1 MLSQNKMVKARKAI
15 EKMYVHTCTIV
26 IKDKVKQKD
35 YSTKLVD
42 KVLIEDQPCRISFS
56 NISTVDE
63 TSHSGLKQQTIKL
76 FIAPEI
82 NIKEGSKII
91 VNHDGIES
99 LFSKSGVPAVYP
111 THQEINLEI
120 FKDWV

>member
-1 MLSQNKMVKARKAI
+1 MLSQNQVVKARKAI
-15 EKMYVHTCTIV
+15 EKLYTHTCSVV
-26 IKDKVKQKD
+26 IKEKIKKPD
-35 YSTKLVD
+35 YSTGFIEKTL
-42 KVLIEDQPCRISFS
+42 LEDQPCRISFS
-56 NISTVDE
+56 NISTVNE

>member
-1 MLSQNKMVKARKAI
+1 MLSQNQVVKARKAI

-42 KVLIEDQPCRISFS
+42 KVLIEEQPCRISFS
-56 NISTVDE
+56 SISTVNE
-63 TSHSGLKQQTIKL
+63 NSHSGLKQQTIKL
-76 FIAPEI
+76 FIAPEV

-91 VNHDGIES
+91 VNHDGVES

>member
-1 MLSQNKMVKARKAI
+1 MLSQNKVVKARKAI

-56 NISTVDE
+56 NIYTVNE
-63 TSHSGLKQQTIKL
+63 SSHSGLKQQTIKL

-99 LFSKSGVPAVYP
+99 LLSKSGVPAVYP

>member
-42 KVLIEDQPCRISFS
+42 KILIEDQPCRISFS
-56 NISTVDE
+56 NISTVNE
-63 TSHSGLKQQTIKL
+63 SSHSGLKQQTIKL

>member
-1 MLSQNKMVKARKAI
+1 MLSQNKVVKARKAI

-56 NISTVDE
+56 NIYTVNE
-63 TSHSGLKQQTIKL
+63 SSHSGLKQQTIKL

>member
-1 MLSQNKMVKARKAI
+1 MLSQNQVVKARKAI

-56 NISTVDE
+56 NIYTVNE
-63 TSHSGLKQQTIKL
+63 SSHSGLKQQTIKL

-111 THQEINLEI
+111 THQEINL
-120 FKDWV
+120 

>member
-1 MLSQNKMVKARKAI
+1 MLSQNKVVKARKAI

-56 NISTVDE
+56 NIYTVNE
-63 TSHSGLKQQTIKL
+63 SSHSGLKQQTIKL
-76 FIAPEI
+76 FIAPEV

>member
-1 MLSQNKMVKARKAI
+1 MLSQNKVVKARKAI

-56 NISTVDE
+56 NIYTVNE
-63 TSHSGLKQQTIKL
+63 SSHSGLKQQTIKL

-91 VNHDGIES
+91 VNHDGVES

>member
-1 MLSQNKMVKARKAI
+1 MLSQNQVVKARKAI

-56 NISTVDE
+56 NIYTVNE
-63 TSHSGLKQQTIKL
+63 SSHSGLKQQTIKL

>member
-56 NISTVDE
+56 AISTVNE
-63 TSHSGLKQQTIKL
+63 SSHSGLKQQTIKL